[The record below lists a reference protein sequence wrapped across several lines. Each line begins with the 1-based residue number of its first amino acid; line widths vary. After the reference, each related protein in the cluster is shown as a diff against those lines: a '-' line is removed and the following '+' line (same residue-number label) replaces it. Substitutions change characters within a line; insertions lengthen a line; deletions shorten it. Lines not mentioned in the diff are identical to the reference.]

1 MEKRL
6 EQSCI
11 LKIVS
16 YILLFIFVIL
26 TGYSALGYI
35 AYKEMP
41 EIATDKPYYETVAF
55 ADTFKSQMEINVSR
69 LNSFIIDYKDRN
81 ENPENYTY
89 DSSSIEQYSYF
100 KAQKNAYIEKINNGE
115 ILYESL
121 YSNMGASFKYLI
133 IKDNLKITNIIQTG
147 ETDTVEKL
155 INHIK
160 KDNYYWS
167 YKKGNVET
175 NISNL
180 EKEKIIYDSQIQDI
194 IEGEYEVYF
203 SYSPN
208 TTEYTVFE
216 RNNAIYE
223 LVQRHYIGYEML
235 PLYLFFSIILFVYLT
250 ISMGHSKQTEEIKLN
265 FLDKVSLEILIA
277 IFGLA
282 IFFEILS
289 LYVMFID
296 ISQIM
301 YERITIPVI
310 SILSIIAMI
319 YITAMIAYSSIIRR
333 IKANVL
339 LKNTLIYKIC
349 SFLKRIIWGNIKKF
363 MEKISSNW
371 RLTIYYFG
379 FCIISVILF
388 LMGLDNGFFLLLL
401 VIWGIWVF
409 IKITEHLKQMKKLR
423 DMINRIYDGKT
434 DILLDVNEFKGN
446 LKNVAKYLN
455 DIAGGFSNAI
465 EENLKSERMKTELIT
480 NVSHDLKTPLTSI
493 INYVDLLKSEN
504 IENEKAKEYIEV
516 LDNKSQRLKK
526 LTEDLVE
533 ASKASS
539 GNIKLNMENLNVKEL
554 INQVTG
560 EFEDKFEQ
568 KKLTPIISFP
578 EKNVV
583 IKADSR
589 YLYRVLENVYSN
601 ISKYAKEDTRV
612 YIDII
617 KNNKKVLIAIKNIS
631 KEQLNISADE
641 LMQRFVRGDSSRNTE
656 GSGLGLSIA
665 NSLTELQGGTFNIYL
680 DGDLFKVVIEFPII
694 LEGIE
699 ESDM

>member
-26 TGYSALGYI
+26 TGYCALGYI

-100 KAQKNAYIEKINNGE
+100 KAQENAYIEKINNGE

-216 RNNAIYE
+216 RNNAI
-223 LVQRHYIGYEML
+223 
-235 PLYLFFSIILFVYLT
+235 F
-250 ISMGHSKQTEEIKLN
+250 
-265 FLDKVSLEILIA
+265 
-277 IFGLA
+277 
-282 IFFEILS
+282 
-289 LYVMFID
+289 
-296 ISQIM
+296 
-301 YERITIPVI
+301 
-310 SILSIIAMI
+310 
-319 YITAMIAYSSIIRR
+319 
-333 IKANVL
+333 
-339 LKNTLIYKIC
+339 
-349 SFLKRIIWGNIKKF
+349 
-363 MEKISSNW
+363 
-371 RLTIYYFG
+371 
-379 FCIISVILF
+379 
-388 LMGLDNGFFLLLL
+388 
-401 VIWGIWVF
+401 
-409 IKITEHLKQMKKLR
+409 
-423 DMINRIYDGKT
+423 
-434 DILLDVNEFKGN
+434 
-446 LKNVAKYLN
+446 
-455 DIAGGFSNAI
+455 
-465 EENLKSERMKTELIT
+465 
-480 NVSHDLKTPLTSI
+480 
-493 INYVDLLKSEN
+493 
-504 IENEKAKEYIEV
+504 
-516 LDNKSQRLKK
+516 
-526 LTEDLVE
+526 
-533 ASKASS
+533 
-539 GNIKLNMENLNVKEL
+539 
-554 INQVTG
+554 
-560 EFEDKFEQ
+560 
-568 KKLTPIISFP
+568 
-578 EKNVV
+578 
-583 IKADSR
+583 
-589 YLYRVLENVYSN
+589 
-601 ISKYAKEDTRV
+601 
-612 YIDII
+612 
-617 KNNKKVLIAIKNIS
+617 
-631 KEQLNISADE
+631 
-641 LMQRFVRGDSSRNTE
+641 
-656 GSGLGLSIA
+656 
-665 NSLTELQGGTFNIYL
+665 
-680 DGDLFKVVIEFPII
+680 
-694 LEGIE
+694 
-699 ESDM
+699 